1 LNTTAKIILLNGVGS
16 AGKSTIARALQ
27 AVTIEPFL
35 HVQLDT
41 FMDMLTDAY
50 QQHPDGFTYKTT
62 HEAGKP
68 LVAIETGRAG
78 ARASLL
84 SSMRIKC

>member
-1 LNTTAKIILLNGVGS
+1 
-16 AGKSTIARALQ
+16 
-27 AVTIEPFL
+27 
-35 HVQLDT
+35 
-41 FMDMLTDAY
+41 MDMLTDAY

>member
-41 FMDMLTDAY
+41 FMLTDAY
-50 QQHPDGFTYKTT
+50 QQHPDGFTYMTT

-68 LVAIETGRAG
+68 LVAIEIGRAG